1 MTDKPDTANNLTP
14 IEPDAVIPAKPV
26 SKGMQ
31 FFPPQ
36 KPGANSKRTAYI
48 AELLSWGKVSPD
60 NIEELENR
68 VMKYFQFCFDNDIRI
83 SNQAMYLAMGL
94 DRRTI
99 EGWAKGEMGTPQQRT
114 FGRKILQICA
124 IYREQM
130 MLDGGMS
137 IIAGIFW
144 QKNYDGMT
152 DQPREV
158 TEQRDPFEEVANLD
172 ELQDKYLIESGF
184 DRTEMIKSH
193 EQREKT
199 VDRYEKRKKDRL
211 RRVREAH
218 ENEEIDSDRP

>member
-1 MTDKPDTANNLTP
+1 
-14 IEPDAVIPAKPV
+14 
-26 SKGMQ
+26 
-31 FFPPQ
+31 
-36 KPGANSKRTAYI
+36 
-48 AELLSWGKVSPD
+48 
-60 NIEELENR
+60 
-68 VMKYFQFCFDNDIRI
+68 
-83 SNQAMYLAMGL
+83 
-94 DRRTI
+94 
-99 EGWAKGEMGTPQQRT
+99 
-114 FGRKILQICA
+114 
-124 IYREQM
+124 M

-199 VDRYEKRKKDRL
+199 VDRYEKRRKERL

-218 ENEEIDSDRP
+218 ENEEID

>member
-1 MTDKPDTANNLTP
+1 
-14 IEPDAVIPAKPV
+14 
-26 SKGMQ
+26 
-31 FFPPQ
+31 
-36 KPGANSKRTAYI
+36 
-48 AELLSWGKVSPD
+48 
-60 NIEELENR
+60 
-68 VMKYFQFCFDNDIRI
+68 
-83 SNQAMYLAMGL
+83 MYLAMGL

-114 FGRKILQICA
+114 FGSKILQICA

-193 EQREKT
+193 EPA
-199 VDRYEKRKKDRL
+199 RK
-211 RRVREAH
+211 
-218 ENEEIDSDRP
+218 NG